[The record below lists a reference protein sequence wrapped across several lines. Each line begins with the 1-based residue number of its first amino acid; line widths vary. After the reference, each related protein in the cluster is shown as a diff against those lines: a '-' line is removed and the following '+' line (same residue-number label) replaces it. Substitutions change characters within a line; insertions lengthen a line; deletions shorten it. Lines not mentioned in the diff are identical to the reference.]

1 MTISEDQ
8 SRPMFAVQSPG
19 NRRLFQSL
27 KAAAVWL
34 SEWFDSCADHYAAA
48 RMYES
53 LSRLSDAQLEHRG
66 LSRATLAQDL
76 FRMCDRTSETDTA
89 TMQIARIKSG
99 HAPRIR
105 AKHSALALAWIIS
118 TGDRHESGAKHGRP
132 PG

>member
-34 SEWFDSCADHYAAA
+34 SEWFDSCANHYAAA
-48 RMYES
+48 RMYEC

-76 FRMCDRTSETDTA
+76 FRMCDRTSETDTV
-89 TMQIARIKSG
+89 TIQTARIKQRARAARPG
-99 HAPRIR
+99 EAPRTR
-105 AKHSALALAWIIS
+105 ADADNFDRRSA
-118 TGDRHESGAKHGRP
+118 
-132 PG
+132 

>member
-34 SEWFDSCADHYAAA
+34 SEWFDSCANHYAAA

-89 TMQIARIKSG
+89 TMQIARIKE
-99 HAPRIR
+99 R
-105 AKHSALALAWIIS
+105 ARAARPGEAARTRAGVDNFDRRSA
-118 TGDRHESGAKHGRP
+118 
-132 PG
+132 

>member
-89 TMQIARIKSG
+89 TMQIARIKE
-99 HAPRIR
+99 R
-105 AKHSALALAWIIS
+105 ARTAHPGEAQRTRAGVDNFDRRSA
-118 TGDRHESGAKHGRP
+118 
-132 PG
+132 